1 MQQFF
6 SVNKYK
12 NKMLIKPNY
21 ADKNAFSWKAYPVPD
36 TREMGLAP
44 NSHTQ
49 WLRGDYA
56 IVGAVLG

>member
-1 MQQFF
+1 
-6 SVNKYK
+6 
-12 NKMLIKPNY
+12 MLIKPND